1 MWRYLAILLLVL
13 INVYGCS
20 SKEAVRHLSSDVC
33 LIVPENN
40 NKKEV
45 QEILGP
51 PDNIKKNET
60 DKSETWIYY
69 QVRKSTL
76 KKMPLIGK
84 KFGSAEY
91 DIITVSFENARV
103 KKCIYRSVNKEDLIK
118 FGIKPLE

>member
-1 MWRYLAILLLVL
+1 MWRYLSIVLLIL

-20 SKEAVRHLSSDVC
+20 SKEPVRHLSSDAC

-60 DKSETWIYY
+60 DKSEIWIYY
-69 QVRKSTL
+69 EVRKSTL

-84 KFGSAEY
+84 KFGSEEY
-91 DIITVSFENARV
+91 DVITVSFENARV
-103 KKCIYRSVNKEDLIK
+103 KKCVYRSVNKEDLLK